1 MSVPDERAV
10 QLSCREDHRQL
21 PGLERQA
28 RVVAPQVSPKIFAA
42 PHQLRDVNH
51 DGKGAGVRNIA
62 ALSDKR
68 IKNGLLLLRNAV
80 ASCQGYS
87 CHGILPHVHFY
98 SSIASVSRLQAFA
111 TCAPGHRSAT
121 SHQGLGS
128 PLRAA
133 ALWADT
139 VAVWEVDGA

>member
-1 MSVPDERAV
+1 MSVPDKLAI

-68 IKNGLLLLRNAV
+68 IKNGLLRLRNAV

-87 CHGILPHVHFY
+87 CHGILPCPLIWHLKLRRPAAY
-98 SSIASVSRLQAFA
+98 RRSVLALQWSCP
-111 TCAPGHRSAT
+111 TI
-121 SHQGLGS
+121 L
-128 PLRAA
+128 
-133 ALWADT
+133 
-139 VAVWEVDGA
+139 